1 MTLIKARSRG
11 INLADTFAF
20 SGTVSGAGGGKI
32 NQVLSTTIGSEQSTT
47 SSSFGDIT
55 GLSQAITPTATTSK
69 ILVQSEI
76 AMDLRNGGG
85 NSTFGTI
92 RLLKD
97 STQLE
102 RMDSF
107 GQNNIGNGNPDK
119 FVHNGYHT
127 FLDSPSSTSALTYKY
142 QFFCT
147 DGTLRIGV
155 NSKITLMEVLA

>member
-1 MTLIKARSRG
+1 MSIIQVDTLQKRDGS
-11 INLADTFAF
+11 TFPL
-20 SGTVSGAGGGKI
+20 GKI
-32 NQVLSTTIGSEQSTT
+32 GQVLSTTIGSEQSTT
-47 SSSFGDIT
+47 ASAFSDIT

-85 NSTFGTI
+85 NTTFGTI

-119 FVHNGYHT
+119 FKFNGYHT

-155 NSKITLMEVLA
+155 ASKITLMEVLA